1 MVDMSFVNCFV
12 LTVVSFIEIDRVL
25 VWSFLDAADDG
36 DVFMVVDMVEAGM
49 PVDIDDGGVTTLSAA
64 AYYNRTD
71 VVRCLLDKGANVNK
85 QNRNDGETALHV
97 ASYYNYTDVMRMLLQ
112 HGARKDIK
120 DNSGITPIDRARVC
134 NNKEAVDLME
144 QY

>member
-1 MVDMSFVNCFV
+1 MVDMNFVNCFV
-12 LTVVSFIEIDRVL
+12 LMVVSFIEIDRVL

-49 PVDIDDGGVTTLSAA
+49 PVDIDDGGVTALSAA
-64 AYYNRTD
+64 ASYNRTD
-71 VVRCLLDKGANVNK
+71 VVCCLLDKGANVNK
-85 QNRNDGETALHV
+85 QNSGGETALHV

-120 DNSGITPIDRARVC
+120 DNYGRTPIDHARRW
-134 NNKEAVDLME
+134 NRKEAVDLLE